1 LAKLGRFVSFLVGVE
16 RMGRSVVDVETA
28 RQTQMV
34 AGVVNAEPSP
44 NTTMDVNPNLSDKAR
59 YDYALVLRVTKE
71 NDQRAF
77 GELMERY
84 RDSIFHMINKMVFS
98 SDDAEDLTM
107 ETFTKAFN
115 RLHQYTPA
123 FAFSTWLFKIGSNH
137 TIDFIRKKR
146 INALSLDQGFRNE
159 DGETMEIHIAD
170 DKLDPIQT
178 LEKKERIELLRDVV
192 SKMKP
197 KYRELVELRYF
208 EEKSYDEIAEELDR
222 SLGTVKAQ
230 LHRAREAL
238 EAMLG
243 QVRET
248 I

>member
-1 LAKLGRFVSFLVGVE
+1 
-16 RMGRSVVDVETA
+16 
-28 RQTQMV
+28 MV
-34 AGVVNAEPSP
+34 AGVVKEPSL

-159 DGETMEIHIAD
+159 DGEAMEIHIAD

-208 EEKSYDEIAEELDR
+208 EEKSYDEIAEELHR

>member
-1 LAKLGRFVSFLVGVE
+1 MEVGVNPDLSE
-16 RMGRSVVDVETA
+16 KAQLDYRLVKAAIDGDQKA
-28 RQTQMV
+28 YAQL
-34 AGVVNAEPSP
+34 
-44 NTTMDVNPNLSDKAR
+44 MD
-59 YDYALVLRVTKE
+59 
-71 NDQRAF
+71 
-77 GELMERY
+77 RY
-84 RDSIFHMINKMVFS
+84 RDSIYFMLLKMVNNR
-98 SDDAEDLTM
+98 DDADDLTM

-159 DGETMEIHIAD
+159 DGEAMEIHIAD

>member
-1 LAKLGRFVSFLVGVE
+1 MTSW
-16 RMGRSVVDVETA
+16 T
-28 RQTQMV
+28 
-34 AGVVNAEPSP
+34 PSKP
-44 NTTMDVNPNLSDKAR
+44 S
-59 YDYALVLRVTKE
+59 
-71 NDQRAF
+71 
-77 GELMERY
+77 
-84 RDSIFHMINKMVFS
+84 
-98 SDDAEDLTM
+98 
-107 ETFTKAFN
+107 
-115 RLHQYTPA
+115 
-123 FAFSTWLFKIGSNH
+123 
-137 TIDFIRKKR
+137 
-146 INALSLDQGFRNE
+146 
-159 DGETMEIHIAD
+159 
-170 DKLDPIQT
+170 
-178 LEKKERIELLRDVV
+178 KKERIELLRDVV

>member
-1 LAKLGRFVSFLVGVE
+1 ME
-16 RMGRSVVDVETA
+16 
-28 RQTQMV
+28 
-34 AGVVNAEPSP
+34 
-44 NTTMDVNPNLSDKAR
+44 VNPNLSDKAR
-59 YDYALVLRVTKE
+59 YDYALVLRATKE
-71 NDQRAF
+71 NDQRAY

-98 SDDAEDLTM
+98 SDDADDLTM
-107 ETFTKAFN
+107 ETFIKAFEK
-115 RLHQYTPA
+115 LSQYTPA

-146 INALSLDQGFRNE
+146 LNALSLDQGFRNE
-159 DGETMEIHIAD
+159 DGDSMEIHIAD
-170 DKLDPIQT
+170 GKLDPIQA

-197 KYRELVELRYF
+197 KYKELVELRYF
-208 EEKSYDEIAEELDR
+208 EEKSYDEISVELDR

-238 EAMLG
+238 ESVLS

>member
-1 LAKLGRFVSFLVGVE
+1 MVGVE
-16 RMGRSVVDVETA
+16 HMDRSVVDVETA
-28 RQTQMV
+28 RQTTMV
-34 AGVVNAEPSP
+34 AGVVKEPSP

-84 RDSIFHMINKMVFS
+84 RDSIFHMINKMVFG

-159 DGETMEIHIAD
+159 DGEAMEIHIAD

-208 EEKSYDEIAEELDR
+208 EEKSYDEIAEELHR

>member
-1 LAKLGRFVSFLVGVE
+1 
-16 RMGRSVVDVETA
+16 
-28 RQTQMV
+28 
-34 AGVVNAEPSP
+34 
-44 NTTMDVNPNLSDKAR
+44 
-59 YDYALVLRVTKE
+59 
-71 NDQRAF
+71 
-77 GELMERY
+77 
-84 RDSIFHMINKMVFS
+84 MINKMVFS
-98 SDDAEDLTM
+98 SDDADDLTM

-146 INALSLDQGFRNE
+146 LNALSLDQGFRNE
-159 DGETMEIHIAD
+159 DGESMEIHVAD
-170 DKLDPIQT
+170 DKPDPIEA
-178 LEKKERIELLRDVV
+178 LEKKERIELLREVV

-208 EEKSYDEIAEELDR
+208 EEKSYEEIAVELDR

-238 EAMLG
+238 ESILG